1 MPDVSHR
8 PSMFIG
14 SSGEG
19 HKVAEHIQL
28 LLERDCEA
36 EIWSQGVFGLTQGTL
51 ESLILALDRFDFAV
65 LVLTADDLVESRGQ
79 KLNVARD
86 NVIFELGLFIGALGR
101 ERTFMVYDRT
111 APPKLPSD
119 LHGITAAEYAPHTT
133 GNLQA
138 ALGPACTRI
147 KNEVSRLGR
156 RESRRAQQL
165 NAATTSVEEASA
177 RIDEMLRLLARS
189 RKVELEIISAQ
200 FGMLI
205 DPDKLAEM
213 RRDLVEL
220 DATLN
225 PNANKPPFA
234 EVWQRIVELEGETFT
249 TITGLPFEY
258 VIDREALI
266 PSRTDYRLSRRNFE
280 KAFARVPI
288 GQPREINHDVRGP
301 SYVWAILHDQRV
313 SAGRW

>member
-1 MPDVSHR
+1 MPDVSPR

-65 LVLTADDLVESRGQ
+65 LALTADDLVESRGEQ
-79 KLNVARD
+79 RHAARD

-119 LHGITAAEYAPHTT
+119 LHGITAAEYAPHSS

-189 RKVELEIISAQ
+189 RKVELDIISAQ

-225 PNANKPPFA
+225 PTANKPPFA
-234 EVWQRIVELEGETFT
+234 EVWQRIVALEGESFT

-258 VIDREALI
+258 VVDGEALI
-266 PSRTDYRLSRRNFE
+266 PSRTDYRLSRGNFE

-288 GQPREINHDVRGP
+288 GKPREISNDVRGP
-301 SYVWAILHDQRV
+301 SYVWAILHDERV
-313 SAGRW
+313 SSGRW